1 MSPKMLSPLSL
12 LPALLLLAVN
22 CQTAKPVRPLLPG
35 MPYRMSEINY
45 RVDDEKLG
53 RVVKAARRKSVF
65 KQGQPYSIYDF
76 DKERTRLLAL
86 LKKHGRP
93 ELQWRQISFEV
104 DTTLAD
110 QQFSVTA
117 VISTAPQTAR

>member
-1 MSPKMLSPLSL
+1 MFSPLSL
-12 LPALLLLAVN
+12 LSALLLLAAS
-22 CQTAKPVRPLLPG
+22 CHSTKPTRPLLPG
-35 MPYRMSEINY
+35 MPYRLSEISY

-53 RVVKAARRKSVF
+53 RVVKSARRKSVF
-65 KQGQPYSIYDF
+65 KKGQPYSIHDF

-86 LKKHGRP
+86 LKKHGVP
-93 ELQWRQISFEV
+93 ALNWRQISFEV

-117 VISTAPQTAR
+117 VISTAQQTAR

>member
-1 MSPKMLSPLSL
+1 MNLKMLSPSSL
-12 LPALLLLAVN
+12 LATVLLLAIS
-22 CQTAKPVRPLLPG
+22 CQSTKPARPLLPG
-35 MPYRMSEINY
+35 MPHRLSEINY
-45 RVDDEKLG
+45 RVDDEKLD

-65 KQGQPYSIYDF
+65 KKGQPYSIYDF

-86 LKKHGRP
+86 LKKHGVP
-93 ELQWRQISFEV
+93 TLHWRQISFEV

-117 VISTAPQTAR
+117 VIRTTQ